1 MSKHDRSW
9 EDRLAESPFDSSRF
23 TEELK
28 ENVRSRVNG
37 GAVRRSLRLPAL
49 LLGAAAFIGL
59 VIFYAMDGS
68 SLLSRGEQIEARQ
81 AYYRDGQLLVEAFP
95 DPELKAGISYG
106 YLFHFAAPF
115 EELRGKML
123 SLEAVHLRTG
133 ERTKAVEP
141 FVVEAPSSRYEGL
154 ERWTASFALPLP
166 GMWRY
171 EFTLDGEHYADVVL
185 EVAEPD
191 WSLTPTFS
199 KETYELRGIPGTIAF
214 VDPGFI
220 ANQHNKYM
228 WFFLDR
234 NLVQKGDFEVKAV
247 REGSDKLL
255 SILKYGPAGSYDRLP
270 SSMMLPEPGKWR
282 LLPYMNGKLIGSIV
296 VDVAKNEES

>member
-28 ENVRSRVNG
+28 ENVRSRVKG
-37 GAVRRSLRLPAL
+37 HTGRRSFMLPAA
-49 LLGAAAFIGL
+49 LLGAVAFIGL
-59 VIFYAMDGS
+59 VVFYAMDGS
-68 SLLSRGEQIEARQ
+68 SLLGRGEPIEPRQ

-95 DPELKAGISYG
+95 DPGLKAGVPYG
-106 YLFHFAAPF
+106 YMFHFTAPF
-115 EELRGKML
+115 EELKGKML
-123 SLEAVHLRTG
+123 FLEAVHLSTG

-141 FVVEAPSSRYEGL
+141 FVVESPSSGYEGL
-154 ERWTASFALPLP
+154 ERWTTSFALPLP
-166 GMWRY
+166 GMWQFD
-171 EFTLDGEHYADVVL
+171 FTLDGEHYANVVL
-185 EVAEPD
+185 KVAEPD
-191 WSLTPTFS
+191 WSLTPIFQG
-199 KETYELRGIPGTIAF
+199 ETYKLRGIPDVIGFI
-214 VDPGFI
+214 DPGFI
-220 ANQHNKYM
+220 ANHYNKYM

-234 NLVQKGDFEVKAV
+234 NLAQGGNFEVKAV

-255 SILKYGPAGSYDRLP
+255 SILEYGPAGSYDRLP

-296 VDVAKNEES
+296 VEVAK